1 MNPARCTD
9 TSYID
14 FLIATP
20 RVYTAT
26 EAARVQPD
34 QPRLP
39 AHDAFTRLLHRLEP
53 DPATLWQEV
62 QGLLRPADGVLV
74 LDDSTLDKPFATKM
88 GLVTR
93 HWSGRHHQVVRGI
106 NLLTLL
112 WTDGD
117 QLLPCDYRLYD
128 KPHDGLTK
136 NDHFRQLLA
145 TARARGLQ
153 PRCVVFDGWYASLEN
168 LKAVRGFGWVW
179 LTRLKSNRLVN
190 PDRQGLRPVG
200 QVLIAAS
207 GTVVHLQGYGL
218 VKVFRIVAPDGDTQ
232 HGASNDLGVD
242 ELTRLSLAELSWGIE
257 EYHRGLKQHCG
268 VERAQV
274 RAARAQR
281 NHIGCAIRAFVRL
294 EYHRF
299 TTGVS
304 WFEAKFRII
313 RDAVRAYLAQPVYR
327 LPATA

>member
-1 MNPARCTD
+1 
-9 TSYID
+9 
-14 FLIATP
+14 
-20 RVYTAT
+20 
-26 EAARVQPD
+26 
-34 QPRLP
+34 
-39 AHDAFTRLLHRLEP
+39 LHRLEP

-117 QLLPCDYRLYD
+117 QLLPCAYRLYD

-153 PRCVVFDGWYASLEN
+153 PRCVVFDGWYASREN
-168 LKAVRGFGWVW
+168 LKAVRGVGWVW

-232 HGASNDLGVD
+232 HGASNDLGMD

-268 VERAQV
+268 VARAQV